1 MSGRKPSP
9 QTLHLK
15 PQNEAPK
22 PETPDPEPP
31 NFPPNS
37 SLLWRN
43 TRNATRRDPDC
54 CGWTTSGDII
64 HRCDFLPQVPQAS
77 GNGQVA
83 QDILGCRVWGLQYD
97 VKDIG
102 LRVCGEGRGLAGAKY
117 EAPPHQSAKAMP
129 TLNSFCKRPKQYA
142 RS

>member
-1 MSGRKPSP
+1 MAENPHPRLCTSNPKTKPLS
-9 QTLHLK
+9 LK
-15 PQNEAPK
+15 PRTLNRQN
-22 PETPDPEPP
+22 
-31 NFPPNS
+31 PPNS

-54 CGWTTSGDII
+54 CGWTTSVDII
-64 HRCDFLPQVPQAS
+64 HRCDFLPQVPQ
-77 GNGQVA
+77 A

-129 TLNSFCKRPKQYA
+129 TLHSFCKRPKQYA